1 MAAGVLCLFLL
12 EMGMTASRKLRDL
25 KFAGSGFIF
34 FGLLAP
40 NLFATLGVLAAYTY
54 ACLTDT
60 HFQPGTYVLFA
71 ALRGAASYI
80 TVPAVHRLAIPEA
93 SQPCLWPLT
102 GCFRAARAR
111 CQLFVNVVSIVCK
124 DQFTEVA
131 AGARGWMLHE
141 FRMSSVRISPTTC
154 SSRR

>member
-71 ALRGAASYI
+71 ALRPTSRSQRSTGWRSPR
-80 TVPAVHRLAIPEA
+80 PA
-93 SQPCLWPLT
+93 QPCLWPLT